1 MKRIVAEVLEAVDP
15 RNRRCRDRGGIYRK
29 RNEPLVEGKLG
40 ADGMEERRAFRV
52 DHPALHVDQ
61 PPAAVVFEGP

>member
-1 MKRIVAEVLEAVDP
+1 MKRIVAEFLEAVDP
-15 RNRRCRDRGGIYRK
+15 GDRRCGDRGGIYRK
-29 RNEPLVEGKLG
+29 RNEPLVECKLG
-40 ADGMEERRAFRV
+40 TDRMEDRRAFRV